1 MPREVFWSPPSLG
14 SKITSTTCSWG
25 CSPQYNHKFWNSKS
39 SVKRQGV
46 LSVSMSSLILSLLPW
61 SILFVVSGGG
71 RAPKQWRQDAPSP
84 NLCLIWP
91 GAWVYG
97 KWGEVN
103 GFMALGTEDM
113 YLQRK
118 TQRTSTFTTSRLEY
132 AYIYIYTRSIEY
144 SIHVCTICSV
154 VVVTFPFNSRR
165 KWKRCVCG

>member
-132 AYIYIYTRSIEY
+132 AYIYTRSIEY

>member
-1 MPREVFWSPPSLG
+1 
-14 SKITSTTCSWG
+14 
-25 CSPQYNHKFWNSKS
+25 
-39 SVKRQGV
+39 
-46 LSVSMSSLILSLLPW
+46 MSSLILSLLPW

-132 AYIYIYTRSIEY
+132 AYIYTRSIEY